1 MYYKVDGAY
10 LVSGCV
16 NDLGH
21 DSERISCY
29 YPTQPDGSDRPWR
42 WDLMKENAHRI
53 VHIGSSDD
61 CFIPVKQMREIKRNL
76 DLKDGETYFEFENQS
91 HFMVDKSPEMLKI
104 IGRGIDD
111 ILKLIAE

>member
-1 MYYKVDGAY
+1 MYSKVDGAF

-16 NDLGH
+16 NDQGH
-21 DSERISCY
+21 DSERVSCY

-42 WDLMKENAHRI
+42 WDLMKKNARRI

-61 CFIPVKQMREIKRNL
+61 CFIPVEQMREIKRNL